1 MKRALRAEDG
11 TGGTGSDRDAGL
23 YGVLAEFASPEALAG
38 AARRARAE
46 GYSILEAFSPFPVPA
61 VKEALGHRDRK
72 VQATMLIGGI
82 AGALAGLLLETY
94 ATVWHYPL
102 NIGGRPDFSWPAYII
117 IVFELTVLVS
127 GISGLVAIL
136 AFNGLPRP
144 HHPLFAVP
152 AFERASR
159 DGFFLLIEA
168 RDPRFAEARPFLA
181 RLGPLE
187 VIDVAA

>member
-1 MKRALRAEDG
+1 MMRG
-11 TGGTGSDRDAGL
+11 TRPESGNRGAGPERDAGM
-23 YGVLAEFASPEALAG
+23 YGVLAEFATPEALAE

-46 GYSILEAFSPFPVPA
+46 GYSLLEAFSPFPVPG

-82 AGALAGLLLETY
+82 AGALGGLLLETY

-102 NIGGRPDFSWPAYII
+102 NIGGRPDFSWPAYVII
-117 IVFELTVLVS
+117 IFELTVLVS
-127 GISGLVAIL
+127 GISGLIAIL

-168 RDPRFAEARPFLA
+168 GDPRFAEARPFLA